1 METIS
6 EHHVNA
12 LCSTG
17 NRKSIQTRGGS
28 RRTISSKGAM
38 ADRRRQEEDYVIA
51 FKSGNKLVA
60 EQLLPRIPQPAAIT
74 TTFEFSSRY
83 RMLALVSLLHLAAYW
98 GWRNVVTA
106 LVSVYKCAANC
117 KDEEGHVPL
126 HYAAYNGHLE
136 VVKYFVIELVCNPM
150 DRNKYGY
157 TPLHYACEN
166 GHLNIAQYL
175 IREEHCNPSCKNN
188 NGWTPLHYACR
199 YGNLSIAQY
208 LIREEHCNP
217 SCKSKYDETPLHY
230 ACCHGNLN
238 IAQYLIREEHC
249 NPSCKNK
256 YGATPLHIACR
267 HGNLNIAQYL
277 IREEHRNPSCEN
289 KYGETPLHYACRY
302 GHLNIAQY
310 LIREEHCNP
319 SCENN
324 IGETPLHWACRYG
337 NLNIA
342 QYLIREEHCNP
353 SCEDMYGETPL
364 HYACRYGHLN
374 IAQYLIREEHC
385 NPSCENNIGETP
397 LHWACR
403 YGNLNIAQY
412 LIREEHCNPSCENN
426 IGKTPLHYACRYG
439 HLNIAQYL
447 IREEHCNP
455 SCENN
460 DGWTPLHIACL
471 HNHAHIVQYL
481 LSTGRVNPLAENK
494 DDNTALYY
502 ASGNYDIIK
511 LFQPFEE
518 CRSAFPVHTFTK
530 LILIGDSGAG
540 KTTITELII
549 RLASS
554 TARTAVECVAD
565 VQRLTAGIVPHRIQS
580 EQLGNFV
587 VYDFAGQQE
596 YYSSHAAVLEQV
608 MRRSAAMF
616 LCVVDL
622 SESKEKICESLHYWL
637 SFIDNACSTA
647 EGRSHVVIVG
657 SHADQV
663 TSSAKEKS
671 SLLQTII
678 ATRRVRRQ
686 EYVGCIAMD
695 CRRANTDAS
704 RRLIAILTNSQ
715 KAIAASQPVIH
726 YYSHVVYAFLRTKLN
741 VVGCTLHDLVSAVA
755 KENDSSLPNDQ
766 SVLIDILTILSDRA
780 LILFIHH
787 LHSSWVVV
795 KTEALLNEINGTL
808 FAPRQFK
815 EHRDILA
822 SNTGIVSTSSLLSAF
837 PHHNTDMLVGFLQSL
852 NFCQPVE
859 PSVLENTNLQ
869 TTPSH
874 STADLLFF
882 PGLVQSERPDSL
894 VQQEA
899 LKFGWCLGCVD
910 PEQYFSSRFLHI
922 LLLSVAYRFSQSVRR
937 KVTSSPHGL
946 QRRCIVWKNGISWTD
961 SDNITTLIELLD
973 NNRRVLV
980 AMSCSKDRPMKY
992 AKLRSSLINLVHCL
1006 HQEHCPSL
1014 EVYECLISPSLVQ
1027 QYPFNDLPDTELF
1040 DIQDVAVSI
1049 LCRKLFIRSQS
1060 ECCIGRLPTQSL
1072 PLEPYHLLSPS
1083 SVCELFDHSN
1093 ADQPVS
1099 TALLHEITK
1108 HFNQL
1113 KMKPQVYKEL
1123 REHLDRLSLFA
1134 GRNPLVS
1141 SVAVL

>member
-1 METIS
+1 M
-6 EHHVNA
+6 
-12 LCSTG
+12 
-17 NRKSIQTRGGS
+17 
-28 RRTISSKGAM
+28 
-38 ADRRRQEEDYVIA
+38 
-51 FKSGNKLVA
+51 A

-74 TTFEFSSRY
+74 TTFVFSRY
-83 RMLALVSLLHLAAYW
+83 PVVALVSLLHLAAYW
-98 GWRNVVTA
+98 GWKNVVTA

-117 KDEEGHVPL
+117 KDKGGHIPL

-136 VVKYFVIELVCNPM
+136 VVKYFVIELLCDPM
-150 DRNKYGY
+150 HRNNDRW
-157 TPLHYACEN
+157 TPLHYACSNGYLNIAQYLMKEEHCKLSAYSRCHTPLHIACEN
-166 GHLNIAQYL
+166 GHLNIAQYLIKEEHCNPSCTSRNFRKPLHYACWHGHLNIAQYL
-175 IREEHCNPSCKNN
+175 IREEHCNPSCWDDY
-188 NGWTPLHYACR
+188 GDTPLHYACQ
-199 YGNLSIAQY
+199 G
-208 LIREEHCNP
+208 
-217 SCKSKYDETPLHY
+217 
-230 ACCHGNLN
+230 
-238 IAQYLIREEHC
+238 
-249 NPSCKNK
+249 
-256 YGATPLHIACR
+256 
-267 HGNLNIAQYL
+267 
-277 IREEHRNPSCEN
+277 
-289 KYGETPLHYACRY
+289 
-302 GHLNIAQY
+302 
-310 LIREEHCNP
+310 
-319 SCENN
+319 
-324 IGETPLHWACRYG
+324 
-337 NLNIA
+337 
-342 QYLIREEHCNP
+342 
-353 SCEDMYGETPL
+353 
-364 HYACRYGHLN
+364 
-374 IAQYLIREEHC
+374 
-385 NPSCENNIGETP
+385 
-397 LHWACR
+397 
-403 YGNLNIAQY
+403 
-412 LIREEHCNPSCENN
+412 
-426 IGKTPLHYACRYG
+426 
-439 HLNIAQYL
+439 
-447 IREEHCNP
+447 
-455 SCENN
+455 
-460 DGWTPLHIACL
+460 
-471 HNHAHIVQYL
+471 NHAHIVQYL
-481 LSTGRVNPLAENK
+481 LSTGRVNPLNK
-494 DDNTALYY
+494 GKYGRTALYY
-502 ASGNYDIIK
+502 ASGKYDIIK

-518 CRSAFPVHTFTK
+518 CRTAFPVHTFTK
-530 LILIGDSGAG
+530 LILTGDSGAG
-540 KTTITELII
+540 KTTITELIV

-554 TARTAVECVAD
+554 TAVECVAD
-565 VQRLTAGIVPHRIQS
+565 VQRLTAGIVPHHIQS

-663 TSSAKEKS
+663 TSSVEEKS

-678 ATRRVRRQ
+678 ATRRARCQ

-695 CRRANTDAS
+695 CRRANTVAS
-704 RRLIAILTNSQ
+704 RRLIATLANSQ

-766 SVLIDILTILSDRA
+766 SVLIDILTTLTDRG
-780 LILFIHH
+780 LILFICHP
-787 LHSSWVVV
+787 HSSWVIV

-822 SNTGIVSTSSLLSAF
+822 SNTGIVSTSSLLSVF

-852 NFCQPVE
+852 NFCQLVE

-882 PGLVQSERPDSL
+882 PGLIQSKRPDNL
-894 VQQEA
+894 VQQRA
-899 LKFGWCLGCVD
+899 LEFGWCLGCVD

-937 KVTSSPHGL
+937 KVTSSFCGL
-946 QRRCIVWKNGISWTD
+946 QRRCTVWKNGISWTD

-980 AMSCSKDRPMKY
+980 AMSCSKDRPMEH
-992 AKLRSSLINLVHCL
+992 AELRSSLISLIHCL
-1006 HQEHCPSL
+1006 HQEHCPSV

-1027 QYPFNDLPDTELF
+1027 QYPLNALPDTDLF
-1040 DIQDVAVSI
+1040 DIQDVAKSI
-1049 LCRKLFIRSQS
+1049 LRQKPFISSQS

-1093 ADQPVS
+1093 ADLLVPTS
-1099 TALLHEITK
+1099 LLHEITK
-1108 HFNQL
+1108 HFSQL

-1141 SVAVL
+1141 RVAVL